1 MPSQNQDLLTI
12 LQANLKPSTNIN
24 QAGCQLRLTTSY
36 VFLFLAIPF
45 HLIGKTFTTKSSD
58 LSCKFFPWFP
68 ISFLYSSAVSSFLE
82 SQLQICIVVTYL
94 DTTSTASHQI
104 KTFAILFITTLTQF
118 ATYYMLGKNEA
129 GRWFP
134 FLPTTWTSSVW
145 CYVPNLIG
153 YVRLLLLGLGLFFIA
168 DVPLLFVACWIISGS
183 LDFFDGYM
191 ARKLKQTSKFGEL
204 LDVICD
210 NVSRT
215 IMWIC
220 AANVNATLI
229 PLSVFVVV
237 LEWMTFVCTQLDTMS
252 SNINKNVNWKEMSK
266 KEKKNSAEQKMEI
279 DDVNVEEE
287 EKEAALP
294 FMIVY
299 FFSNNFVNPLGMLG
313 ILGLFGCP
321 LYMYIC
327 NSDVLNSVTDDED
340 NKWIKGVGY
349 VLCLGRVVCGT
360 IEMYFI
366 AKYLKKVV
374 KVDER
379 NRRMEGDAL
388 KEE

>member
-1 MPSQNQDLLTI
+1 
-12 LQANLKPSTNIN
+12 
-24 QAGCQLRLTTSY
+24 
-36 VFLFLAIPF
+36 
-45 HLIGKTFTTKSSD
+45 
-58 LSCKFFPWFP
+58 
-68 ISFLYSSAVSSFLE
+68 
-82 SQLQICIVVTYL
+82 
-94 DTTSTASHQI
+94 
-104 KTFAILFITTLTQF
+104 
-118 ATYYMLGKNEA
+118 
-129 GRWFP
+129 
-134 FLPTTWTSSVW
+134 
-145 CYVPNLIG
+145 
-153 YVRLLLLGLGLFFIA
+153 
-168 DVPLLFVACWIISGS
+168 
-183 LDFFDGYM
+183 
-191 ARKLKQTSKFGEL
+191 
-204 LDVICD
+204 
-210 NVSRT
+210 
-215 IMWIC
+215 MWIC

-252 SNINKNVNWKEMSK
+252 SNIQKNVNWKDMSK
-266 KEKKNSAEQKMEI
+266 KEKKKKQQKKMEI

-327 NSDVLNSVTDDED
+327 NSDVLNSVTDDEE
-340 NKWIKGVGY
+340 NTRIWIVKGVGY

-379 NRRMEGDAL
+379 NRMVEGAVL